1 VSFDQDLGVAQGAD
15 DGILRKGAFDDVSAI
30 LVAQVRQKRGGVE
43 DRHRDPQNGKD
54 VACRHAGHLSRCLEG
69 GCPAIQSQVASLPW
83 DSTMRFRG
91 KQSSM
96 TTSWETLAA
105 LAAKGEIRLHLD
117 LASILGYILIGLVVG
132 LVARFIVPGR
142 DPLGL
147 LGTLLVG
154 VVGAVIGGWLAG
166 EVFAETAG
174 VDWIASILVAAVL
187 VLLLRAGSRRR
198 VTSGRW

>member
-1 VSFDQDLGVAQGAD
+1 
-15 DGILRKGAFDDVSAI
+15 
-30 LVAQVRQKRGGVE
+30 
-43 DRHRDPQNGKD
+43 
-54 VACRHAGHLSRCLEG
+54 
-69 GCPAIQSQVASLPW
+69 
-83 DSTMRFRG
+83 M
-91 KQSSM
+91 
-96 TTSWETLAA
+96 AA
-105 LAAKGEIRLHLD
+105 LAAKGEIRIHLD

-142 DPLGL
+142 DPIGL

-166 EVFAETAG
+166 EVFAETSG

-198 VTSGRW
+198 VTSGGRW